1 MIAYYIWDAKS
12 PMILSQFFARMTPL
26 ATRMPREPR
35 DMALE
40 TSFLVTI
47 PAPHSSSV
55 LFFAFATAS
64 AEPLTVFGLCSE
76 TDLPVPI
83 RSGGSTATNLDSM
96 LPFCLILRRFLH
108 IQCSTGLALRVCSL
122 LLVYAIWEL
131 DARCGLLWHLLSLIL
146 QASLESHIL

>member
-26 ATRMPREPR
+26 ATRIPREPR

-83 RSGGSTATNLDSM
+83 RSGGSTATKFGIYI
-96 LPFCLILRRFLH
+96 LPFCLILSRVRF
-108 IQCSTGLALRVCSL
+108 
-122 LLVYAIWEL
+122 
-131 DARCGLLWHLLSLIL
+131 
-146 QASLESHIL
+146 

>member
-1 MIAYYIWDAKS
+1 MILYYIWDAKS

-83 RSGGSTATNLDSM
+83 RSGGSTATKFGFNAAILPDSETFFAHTM
-96 LPFCLILRRFLH
+96 LNRFSFESLFTASR
-108 IQCSTGLALRVCSL
+108 ICDIGNAMLAVIYYGTCYL
-122 LLVYAIWEL
+122 
-131 DARCGLLWHLLSLIL
+131 
-146 QASLESHIL
+146 